1 VMRSRDLIDQILKA
15 DPGGDAH
22 VEVLEHDGSWAW
34 IAEAS
39 RLVLSDIEGKTETV
53 VLHVANSGLRQKTQ
67 LIGKPPAATPVSH
80 VPTIQDW
87 AKMKERYHDQE
98 DAAD

>member
-1 VMRSRDLIDQILKA
+1 MRSRDLIDQILKA

-34 IAEAS
+34 ISEAS
-39 RLVLSDIEGKTETV
+39 LLTLNDAEGPTNTV
-53 VLHVANSGLRQKTQ
+53 VLQVANSGVRQQ
-67 LIGKPPAATPVSH
+67 IQPLGRPPSSMPVSH